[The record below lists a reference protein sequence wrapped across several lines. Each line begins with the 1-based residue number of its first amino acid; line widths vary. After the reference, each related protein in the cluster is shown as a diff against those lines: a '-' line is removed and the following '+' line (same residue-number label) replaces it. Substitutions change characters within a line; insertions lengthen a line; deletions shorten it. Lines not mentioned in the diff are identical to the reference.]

1 MYWNFAENKMFRMPG
16 KITELYILKIND
28 INVFDFQAAKIL
40 QILIN
45 CRYLNKIYFS
55 LIIGNFFFIS
65 CHILYILT
73 LVVDYNSITYFTF
86 DIGHGFTCIF
96 CVFFECQSSSKLWKF
111 FVLSCCFDCDLNFFY
126 IVKFFWL
133 ALA

>member
-1 MYWNFAENKMFRMPG
+1 MPG

-55 LIIGNFFFIS
+55 LIIGNFFLS
-65 CHILYILT
+65 A
-73 LVVDYNSITYFTF
+73 V
-86 DIGHGFTCIF
+86 IF
-96 CVFFECQSSSKLWKF
+96 CTS
-111 FVLSCCFDCDLNFFY
+111 
-126 IVKFFWL
+126 
-133 ALA
+133 